1 MEENNINLAERLT
14 SYESSKAI
22 RNSKAYKLLQEN
34 HVDTNELLG
43 IDKDPIAGSYPIKD
57 KDPVI
62 QKAKEASFMDGLF
75 ELGDNL
81 KKSDVATSIKSRVP
95 EGLINIADFG
105 TNIFQSF
112 DRLFSLDPNYQSTD
126 IFNKWSDNLDKAR
139 NSYREKRKDIEGSIS
154 DMAGMVFQDAPA
166 TLALY
171 PVFNKFMSKPKAAVL
186 AFGVGYAMAFD
197 EKNPSIFMDSETVTK
212 LKHLVNILPDTPES
226 ELADN
231 VIEAFEGTIM
241 AAAIPGIVKGFKFMK
256 RRLPKETVSD
266 LSKIGAGGS
275 IIAGSIMKEA
285 KGEEIPGIP
294 EPININEQ
302 PTIDVSDPQFME
314 MGLQS
319 GLTKIGEK
327 VLPKIIEKGKE
338 QKQKACPDNRAS
350 GNNQRGQASDG
361 CVAR

>member
-1 MEENNINLAERLT
+1 MEENNFNLAERLT

-34 HVDTNELLG
+34 HVDTNELVG
-43 IDKDPIAGSYPIKD
+43 IDKDPLAGSYPIKD

-62 QKAKEASFMDGLF
+62 QKAKEVSFMDGLF

-112 DRLFSLDPNYQSTD
+112 DKLFSLDPNYQSTD

-241 AAAIPGIVKGFKFMK
+241 AAAIPGIVKSFKFMK
-256 RRLPKETVSD
+256 RRLPAKETVSD
-266 LSKIGAGGS
+266 LSKIGAAGTVIGGAITKAQS
-275 IIAGSIMKEA
+275 
-285 KGEEIPGIP
+285 GEKPV
-294 EPININEQ
+294 
-302 PTIDVSDPQFME
+302 IDVS
-314 MGLQS
+314 
-319 GLTKIGEK
+319 K
-327 VLPKIIEKGKE
+327 
-338 QKQKACPDNRAS
+338 KQLMKN
-350 GNNQRGQASDG
+350 
-361 CVAR
+361 